1 MIKFKR
7 VVLSTLILSCASFVM
22 AQTSNTSK
30 STAGVFGNDT
40 DSFMDVNSWSDV
52 APQNFF
58 GTLGYSDGHLNLG
71 AAKNIGNFYFGT
83 YLDGR
88 LGFDFNNKKTQ
99 FESSS
104 ESTETNTASLNSEN
118 IKSNQFSEGN
128 IFDGRTS
135 DFDISLLM
143 GIGKN
148 LGIKARFA
156 YEGDPNTLKYE
167 YEEEE
172 SNTTTIK
179 TTTIETTTNSTSE
192 SESKNVKKQSITPA
206 IEVGYNVGVGNVFLK
221 NRGYFFVDIEQDY
234 EKTYDSTLTAQTPEK
249 NNTISTFNFGA
260 GTTVVF
266 PEKNNIS
273 QELSGLLHFSFY
285 NKNDNSNKTENHSIE
300 FVENEYYTI
309 DITTT
314 DIAIKN
320 SGTSLNFYPSYK
332 VSYNKIERL
341 KLGAKISCPIR
352 AEFNSKET
360 KTNIYKEFEQKTYT
374 NYTGLEENENTVNK
388 LYVNELN
395 FIPALNLGLQYQA
408 IPEKL
413 TINVGARVS
422 SPTLKAIFT
431 GNKTDHTN
439 ITTSYPDKTSKNY
452 TNENETS
459 SANLKSST
467 WTGTDATGTLSLS
480 TGFTYRLAKTV
491 DFDCSYNIL
500 GDLFTSTLNSKW
512 ETGSSSIWDN
522 LNLILF
528 HSLNLQVSVKL

>member
-22 AQTSNTSK
+22 AQTSNTSN

-83 YLDGR
+83 YLDGN
-88 LGFDFNNKKTQ
+88 LGFDFNNQKKQ
-99 FESSS
+99 QEFSS
-104 ESTETNTASLNSEN
+104 ESTDTNTASLNSEN
-118 IKSNQFSEGN
+118 RKSNIFSEEN
-128 IFDGRTS
+128 IFNGRTS

-148 LGIKARFA
+148 LGIKAGFA
-156 YEGDPNTLKYE
+156 YKGDSNTLKYE
-167 YEEEE
+167 NKKEE
-172 SNTTTIK
+172 SNTTT
-179 TTTIETTTNSTSE
+179 TTNTTTNSTSE
-192 SESKNVKKQSITPA
+192 SESKNVKKQSITPC

-221 NRGYFFVDIEQDY
+221 NRGYFSVDIEQDY
-234 EKTYDSTLTAQTPEK
+234 EKTYDSTLAAQTPER
-249 NNTISTFNFGA
+249 NDTISTFNFGA

-273 QELSGLLHFSFY
+273 QELSGLLGFSFY
-285 NKNDNSNKTENHSIE
+285 NKNDNSNETKDNSIE
-300 FVENEYYTI
+300 NYTI

-314 DIAIKN
+314 DIAIKK
-320 SGTSLNFYPSYK
+320 SGTSLDFLPSYK

-341 KLGAKISCPIR
+341 KLGAKISCPIS
-352 AEFNSKET
+352 AEFKSTET
-360 KTNIYKEFEQKTYT
+360 KTNIYKEFEQKAYT
-374 NYTGLEENENTVNK
+374 TTGSVENKNTVNK
-388 LYVNELN
+388 KYNNTLS
-395 FIPALNLGLQYQA
+395 FTPALNLGLQYQA

-422 SPTLKAIFT
+422 SPTLKASFT
-431 GNKTDHTN
+431 GDKTDITN

-459 SANLKSST
+459 SENTKSST
-467 WTGTDATGTLSLS
+467 WTGADATGTLSLS

-512 ETGSSSIWDN
+512 ATGSSTSIWDN

>member
-58 GTLGYSDGHLNLG
+58 GTLGYSNGHLNLG

-83 YLDGR
+83 YLDGN
-88 LGFDFNNKKTQ
+88 LGFNFNNQKKQ
-99 FESSS
+99 QEFSS

-118 IKSNQFSEGN
+118 RKSNIFSEGN
-128 IFDGRTS
+128 IFNERTS

-148 LGIKARFA
+148 LGIKAGFA
-156 YEGDPNTLKYE
+156 YKGDSNTLKYE
-167 YEEEE
+167 YEKEE

-179 TTTIETTTNSTSE
+179 TTTTNTTTNSTSE
-192 SESKNVKKQSITPA
+192 SESENVKQQSITPA

-221 NRGYFFVDIEQDY
+221 NRGYFSVDIEQNY
-234 EKTYDSTLTAQTPEK
+234 EKTYDSTLAAQTPER
-249 NNTISTFNFGA
+249 NDTISTFNFGA

-273 QELSGLLHFSFY
+273 QELSGLLSFSFY
-285 NKNDNSNKTENHSIE
+285 NKNNNSNKTENNSIK
-300 FVENEYYTI
+300 NYTI

-314 DIAIKN
+314 DIAIKK

-341 KLGAKISCPIR
+341 KLGAKISCPISAKFDR
-352 AEFNSKET
+352 IET
-360 KTNIYKEFEQKTYT
+360 KTNIYKEFEQKETYT
-374 NYTGLEENENTVNK
+374 YTGLEENENTVNK
-388 LYVNELN
+388 VYDNRLS
-395 FIPALNLGLQYQA
+395 FTPALNLGLQYQA

-422 SPTLKAIFT
+422 SPTLKASFT
-431 GNKTDHTN
+431 GDKTDITN
-439 ITTSYPDKTSKNY
+439 KTTSYTDKTSKNY
-452 TNENETS
+452 TNENKTS
-459 SANLKSST
+459 SENTKSST
-467 WTGTDATGTLSLS
+467 WTGADATGTLSLS

-500 GDLFTSTLNSKW
+500 GDLFTPTLNSNW
-512 ETGSSSIWDN
+512 ATGSSTSIWDN

>member
-83 YLDGR
+83 YLDGN
-88 LGFDFNNKKTQ
+88 LGFDFNNEKTQ
-99 FESSS
+99 SELSS
-104 ESTETNTASLNSEN
+104 EFTKTNAASLNSEN
-118 IKSNQFSEGN
+118 TKSNNFEKEN
-128 IFDGRTS
+128 IFAGRTS

-148 LGIKARFA
+148 LGIKAGFA
-156 YEGDPNTLKYE
+156 YQGDSATLKSE
-167 YEEEE
+167 KEESS

-179 TTTIETTTNSTSE
+179 TTTINTTTNSTSG
-192 SESKNVKKQSITPA
+192 SESKNVKKQSITPS

-234 EKTYDSTLTAQTPEK
+234 EKTYKSTLATQTPEK
-249 NNTISTFNFGA
+249 NDTISTFNFGA

-285 NKNDNSNKTENHSIE
+285 NKNNNSNKEENLSIE
-300 FVENEYYTI
+300 GNEYYTI

-314 DIAIKN
+314 DISIKD

-341 KLGAKISCPIR
+341 KLGAIISCPIR
-352 AEFNSKET
+352 AKFNSIET
-360 KTNIYKEFEQKTYT
+360 KTNIYKEFEQKAYT
-374 NYTGLEENENTVNK
+374 NYTGFEENENTVEK
-388 LYVNELN
+388 VYMNELN

-413 TINVGARVS
+413 TINVGASVS
-422 SPTLKAIFT
+422 SPTLTAIFT
-431 GNKTDHTN
+431 GYKTDS
-439 ITTSYPDKTSKNY
+439 TTIKTYYSDKTSKNY

-459 SANLKSST
+459 SANSKSSI

-500 GDLFTSTLNSKW
+500 GDLFTNTLNSKW
-512 ETGSSSIWDN
+512 ETGSSSIWNN